1 MADSAETT
9 RLKALYKLP
18 GMQQKSLADA
28 WTKLAAGEQA
38 AQKSLGDLRAKRA
51 SDFSK
56 SAVGYLKSRD
66 SGTSAARIR
75 AFVDLSRMR
84 AELPIEYAKA
94 ATLPNATLLDRVTT
108 AIDLAGW
115 AEKSPKDDDVSRKA
129 WAEYLKWEKPEAGN
143 VLGTYRAMVK
153 KYGEPP
159 PFTPAEGGLLD
170 NLNAIREKVSVEEKN
185 YGEFEGAVTSYG
197 TSWEKWLR
205 ENQQYAGRED
215 QDATFQAFLQDTGI
229 TDKDIP
235 AASAPFVK
243 NIEDVARN
251 PEKNPEFFS
260 DIDADIAE
268 SNKEQARYEELLKGL
283 GAGAVSG
290 QSEDPTMREFLAG
303 WVRRPEVRWWA
314 EKYGFELGTA
324 TPVDPNSPLGK
335 DVAAGRYP
343 DKVLVNGMLYSAR
356 PDDMRAFRLADAQIV
371 GDPEDNILRGIGL
384 ARKAGP
390 RTMVEIE
397 EIIGPGQAPILVKTG
412 PGDGGV
418 AVIDDEGNYYW
429 TTDGKTY
436 APINAAAGQKI
447 MADADAAGTTEEVS
461 VPLPGAVA
469 KPKTRTI
476 LAEWREPIYGR
487 KTDVEGSTRFVDPDT
502 KKERVLTKEQ
512 QGKPAFFPAGPPSKA
527 TSLMQRVNSAST
539 ARTQKKEGYDLSD
552 EAQNQEVAGPAP
564 TAEQKKA
571 SRTATDAMRS
581 GVPGN
586 NRAARVGEKQADRI
600 GANVE
605 RLKALAETQ
614 LRVGEQRA
622 DRIGEDA
629 KRLEALADVTPVR
642 DVGKR
647 HFVPD
652 DAQWRLSE
660 RAGAVREREAR
671 VRGEADAA
679 QRRLFKRADAVR
691 EREARVRAEAEAAR
705 DPGTPKMPILTSG
718 DKEDLSGKKVGP
730 SVIVYENEDGVVVKD
745 PLAGLDRAL
754 ASGPKPRWSGDT
766 PPPEDLKRLNTLKP
780 KEPWTT
786 PRTPFSDVVTA
797 EAKDVAPGTPL
808 SGMGGGTGPQVQPA
822 PKAKVKAGDTDGA
835 SDSTRMYEQTA
846 AEKQDRAAFGKEM
859 GDRSKAVER
868 LAEAGVTPPST
879 ITPTRRTAADVQR
892 DAFLKGRQRRREAE
906 MAAQAERAGSTATG
920 SAVAE
925 VPPPR

>member
-1 MADSAETT
+1 MADSAETV
-9 RLKALYKLP
+9 RLKALYK
-18 GMQQKSLADA
+18 SLGARQEYLAEA
-28 WTKLAAGEQA
+28 WTKGFVNEQA

-66 SGTSAARIR
+66 SSTSAARIR
-75 AFVDLSRMR
+75 AFVDLKRMR

-94 ATLPNATLLDRVTT
+94 ATLPNATMLDRVTT

-153 KYGEPP
+153 KYGQPP

-170 NLNAIREKVSVEEKN
+170 NLDAIREKVSVEEKN
-185 YGEFEGAVTSYG
+185 YGEFEAATEKIG

-205 ENQQYAGRED
+205 ENLQYAGRED
-215 QDATFQAFLQDTGI
+215 QDATFQAFMQDTGV
-229 TDKDIP
+229 TEKDIP

-260 DIDADIAE
+260 DIDADIVE
-268 SNKEQARYEELLKGL
+268 SNKEQKRYEDLLTGL
-283 GAGAVSG
+283 GAGAVPKASK
-290 QSEDPTMREFLAG
+290 DPTMREFLAG

-314 EKYGFELGTA
+314 EKNGFTLGSA
-324 TPVDPNSPLGK
+324 TPVDPNSQLGK

-356 PDDMRAFRLADAQIV
+356 PDDLRAFRFADAQIT
-371 GDPEDNILRGIGL
+371 GDPEDNLFRAIGL
-384 ARKAGP
+384 ARKTGP

-397 EIIGPGQAPILVKTG
+397 EVIGPGQAPILVKTG

-418 AVIDDEGNYYW
+418 VAIDDEGNYYW

-436 APINAAAGQKI
+436 APINAAAGQKM
-447 MADADAAGTTEEVS
+447 MADADAAGETEEVS

-476 LAEWREPIYGR
+476 LAEYREPIYGR
-487 KTDVEGSTRFVDPDT
+487 KTDVDGSVRFVDPET
-502 KKERVLTKEQ
+502 KEERVLTKEQ

-527 TSLMQRVNSAST
+527 TSLVQRVNSAST

-564 TAEQKKA
+564 TAAQKKER
-571 SRTATDAMRS
+571 RTATDAMRS

-600 GANVE
+600 GENA
-605 RLKALAETQ
+605 A
-614 LRVGEQRA
+614 
-622 DRIGEDA
+622 
-629 KRLEALADVTPVR
+629 RLEALGMT
-642 DVGKR
+642 
-647 HFVPD
+647 
-652 DAQWRLSE
+652 Q
-660 RAGAVREREAR
+660 RAA
-671 VRGEADAA
+671 
-679 QRRLFKRADAVR
+679 AVR

-705 DPGTPKMPILTSG
+705 DPGTPKMQTVT
-718 DKEDLSGKKVGP
+718 DRYT
-730 SVIVYENEDGVVVKD
+730 YEN
-745 PLAGLDRAL
+745 LA
-754 ASGPKPRWSGDT
+754 PKPSSAAEVRTQESRSRASQRTEPVASTTSLEGT
-766 PPPEDLKRLNTLKP
+766 QGLPLGAYSPALLGPGTEP
-780 KEPWTT
+780 KNGRMASPQVREGSVEGGGEKGMDVETGTTVATKTT
-786 PRTPFSDVVTA
+786 PTVTTAPEEQRKGLFESRKRRKAA
-797 EAKDVAPGTPL
+797 EA
-808 SGMGGGTGPQVQPA
+808 
-822 PKAKVKAGDTDGA
+822 
-835 SDSTRMYEQTA
+835 
-846 AEKQDRAAFGKEM
+846 
-859 GDRSKAVER
+859 
-868 LAEAGVTPPST
+868 
-879 ITPTRRTAADVQR
+879 
-892 DAFLKGRQRRREAE
+892 
-906 MAAQAERAGSTATG
+906 AAQAERAGSTGTG

>member
-1 MADSAETT
+1 MADSAETV
-9 RLKALYKLP
+9 RLKALYK
-18 GMQQKSLADA
+18 SLGARQEYLAEA
-28 WTKLAAGEQA
+28 WTKGFVNEQA

-115 AEKSPKDDDVSRKA
+115 TEKSPKDIDVSRKA

-153 KYGEPP
+153 KYGEPAAI
-159 PFTPAEGGLLD
+159 TPDDGALLD
-170 NLNAIREKVSVEEKN
+170 SLDAIREKVSVEEKN
-185 YGEFEGAVTSYG
+185 YGEFEAATEKIG

-205 ENQQYAGRED
+205 ENPRYAGRED
-215 QDATFQAFLQDTGI
+215 QDATFQSFLQDTGI

-260 DIDADIAE
+260 DIDADITE
-268 SNKEQARYEELLKGL
+268 SNKEQKRYEDLLTGL
-283 GAGAVSG
+283 DTETVPGKSK
-290 QSEDPTMREFLAG
+290 DPTMREFLAG

-314 EKYGFELGTA
+314 EKNGFTLGSA

-343 DKVLVNGMLYSAR
+343 DKVLVNGMLYSMR
-356 PDDMRAFRLADAQIV
+356 PDDLRAFRFADAQIT
-371 GDPEDNILRGIGL
+371 GDPEDNLFRAIGL
-384 ARKAGP
+384 ARKTGP

-397 EIIGPGQAPILVKTG
+397 EVIGPGQAPILVKTG

-418 AVIDDEGNYYW
+418 VATDDEGNYYW

-436 APINAAAGQKI
+436 APINAAAGQKM
-447 MADADAAGTTEEVS
+447 MADADAKGETEEVS

-476 LAEWREPIYGR
+476 LAEYREPIYGR
-487 KTDVEGSTRFVDPDT
+487 KTDVDGSVRFVDPET
-502 KKERVLTKEQ
+502 KEERVLTKEQ

-527 TSLMQRVNSAST
+527 TSLVQRVNSAST

-552 EAQNQEVAGPAP
+552 EAQNQEVPGPAP

-629 KRLEALADVTPVR
+629 KRLEALAETET
-642 DVGKR
+642 G
-647 HFVPD
+647 
-652 DAQWRLSE
+652 DAQRRLSE
-660 RAGAVREREAR
+660 RAGAVREREAQ
-671 VRGEADAA
+671 VRGEVDAA

-705 DPGTPKMPILTSG
+705 DPGTSKMPILTSG

-730 SVIVYENEDGVVVKD
+730 SVIVDEDGVVVKD

-786 PRTPFSDVVTA
+786 PRTPFSAVVAA

-808 SGMGGGTGPQVQPA
+808 SGVGGGTGPQVQPA
-822 PKAKVKAGDTDGA
+822 PQAKVKAGDTDVS
-835 SDSTRMYEQTA
+835 SDSTRMYEQSA
-846 AEKQDRAAFGKEM
+846 GEKQDRAAFGKEM
-859 GDRSKAVER
+859 ADRSKAVER

-906 MAAQAERAGSTATG
+906 IAAQAAGAGSTATG